1 MKLFTLFAPFLLF
14 ILLASFLG
22 CAIMPQT
29 WPDNERNAENQMV
42 VIQEKIGEGLQTS
55 TLSLDEAQVFLT
67 TLKGIRTD
75 YANLRDRKVYRD
87 EWDSLFVRLDGLEE
101 DIDRAITRT
110 PARVEELRNG
120 DRIIALQRR
129 IDDGRL
135 SRRLPSREER
145 EFQSRLDSIRR
156 EYLRMTEDGRYPSN
170 EESADISQ
178 RLDLLERDLDRF
190 R

>member
-1 MKLFTLFAPFLLF
+1 MKNLV
-14 ILLASFLG
+14 LLAVFGIFGLAMFSG
-22 CAIMPQT
+22 CATMPQT

-42 VIQEKIGEGLQTS
+42 VIQEKIGEGLQTG
-55 TLSLDEAQVFLT
+55 TLSLDESQVFLT
-67 TLKGIRTD
+67 TLKGIKTD
-75 YANLRDRKVYRD
+75 YANLRGRTVYRD
-87 EWDSLFVRLDGLEE
+87 EWDRLFARLDRLQE
-101 DIDRAITRT
+101 DIDRALIKPVRM
-110 PARVEELRNG
+110 EEPGNA
-120 DRIIALQRR
+120 DRINTIQRR

-156 EYLRMTEDGRYPSN
+156 EYLRMTEDGSYPSH
-170 EESADISQ
+170 EESVDISQ

>member
-1 MKLFTLFAPFLLF
+1 
-14 ILLASFLG
+14 
-22 CAIMPQT
+22 MPQT

-55 TLSLDEAQVFLT
+55 TLSLDESQVSLT

-75 YANLRDRKVYRD
+75 YAKLRDRRVYRD
-87 EWDSLFVRLDGLEE
+87 EWDRLFVRLDRLEE
-101 DIDRAITRT
+101 DVDRALTQ
-110 PARVEELRNG
+110 PARMEGPRNG
-120 DRIIALQRR
+120 DRIITLQRR
-129 IDDGRL
+129 IDDARIN
-135 SRRLPSREER
+135 RCLPEREER

-156 EYLRMTEDGRYPSN
+156 EYLRMTEVGRYPSR